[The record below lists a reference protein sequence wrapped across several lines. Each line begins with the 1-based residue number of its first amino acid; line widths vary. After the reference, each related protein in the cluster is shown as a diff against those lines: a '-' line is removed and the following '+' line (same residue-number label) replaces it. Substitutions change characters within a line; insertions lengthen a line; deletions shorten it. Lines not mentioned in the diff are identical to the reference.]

1 MNGLDPALEGS
12 VDFEKVVDPLSE
24 LMVDDFLLSVRSGR
38 VEVVPEDT
46 LLPLLLWLLLLP
58 LAKYRLS
65 MLWLL
70 EIARTR
76 SGTARAPL

>member
-24 LMVDDFLLSVRSGR
+24 LMVDDFLLNVRSGR

-58 LAKYRLS
+58 LAKYF
-65 MLWLL
+65 LL
-70 EIARTR
+70 GQKVVRCKVSYRRRKT
-76 SGTARAPL
+76 S